1 MKMKFISGF
10 LKVNHIGQLGLFKA
24 GEKIFGN
31 QNCERGNLNI
41 IISIIFFNIYRI
53 WIKLYILL

>member
-41 IISIIFFNIYRI
+41 IISIIFST
-53 WIKLYILL
+53 YIEFG